1 MILSYKGIS
10 PQIAASA
17 FVAPGAQI
25 IGDVHIGAHSSV
37 WFNCVLRADCHH
49 IRIGENTNIQDN
61 TVIHVTGGQY
71 ATVIGS
77 YLTVGHSATLHG
89 CIVKDRCLIGIGA
102 IVLDDVTIGEE
113 SFIAAGSLVTP
124 GTVIPPRSM
133 VMGAPAKVRRQ
144 VTGQEVDRINEHW
157 RHYFEYKNQYQ
168 LERSRELKIEN

>member
-1 MILSYKGIS
+1 MNLSYKGIS
-10 PQIAASA
+10 PRIADSV

-25 IGDVHIGAHSSV
+25 IGDVHIGAHSSI
-37 WFNCVLRADCHH
+37 WFNCVLRADCYY

-61 TVIHVTGGQY
+61 TVIHVTGGEF

-77 YLTVGHSATLHG
+77 YVTVGHSATLHG
-89 CIVKDRCLIGIGA
+89 CAVEDRCLIGIGA
-102 IVLDDVTIGEE
+102 IVLDGVTIGEE

-144 VTGQEVDRINEHW
+144 VTDREVDRINEHW
-157 RHYFEYKNQYQ
+157 RHYVEYKTQY
-168 LERSRELKIEN
+168 LCEEKKELKIEK